1 MKNLKLLLLLVV
13 IATGACKKKDAAI
26 DPKVAVIGKWQ
37 LKSLLETNYKNGIK
51 LKESSTFDGEII
63 IEFKT
68 DKDVA
73 FDGTEYT
80 YQIEGSNRLKLS
92 YTGETTPEYDFE
104 IRKLVNTELILV
116 LDRSETEKNGDVLRT
131 TYELS
136 FTK

>member
-26 DPKVAVIGKWQ
+26 DPKIAVIGKWQ
-37 LKSLLETNYKNGIK
+37 LKSLLETNYKNGVK
-51 LKESSTFDGEII
+51 QNESSTFDEEIT

-68 DKDVA
+68 DKDLV

-80 YQIEGSNRLKLS
+80 YQIEGNNRLKLT

-104 IRKLVNTELILV
+104 IKKMANAELVLV
-116 LDRSETEKNGDVLRT
+116 LDRSRTEKNGDVLRT
-131 TYELS
+131 TYELL

>member
-13 IATGACKKKDAAI
+13 IATGACKKKEATI

-37 LKSLLETNYKNGIK
+37 LKSLLETNYKNGVK
-51 LKESSTFDGEII
+51 QNENSTFNEEII
-63 IEFKT
+63 MEFKT
-68 DKDVA
+68 NKDVV

-80 YQIEGSNRLKLS
+80 YQIEGNNRLKLN

-104 IRKLVNTELILV
+104 IKIISNTELNLV
-116 LDRSETEKNGDVLRT
+116 LDRSRTEKNGDVMRT
-131 TYELS
+131 TYELF